1 MEEQANS
8 QIPELTG
15 TPIVLSPDWKAIK
28 DFEDLRYIVSLW
40 NLQINTTME
49 VFNQMGDEKKY
60 FNMKVAPVPAT
71 TQQAPLVEN

>member
-1 MEEQANS
+1 MEEQESVQEQPVSAA
-8 QIPELTG
+8 
-15 TPIVLSPDWKAIK
+15 IVLSPDWKAIK

-60 FNMKVAPVPAT
+60 FNMKVAPAT
-71 TQQAPLVEN
+71 TPLVEN